1 MKPALCMKL
10 APWLGGVLRSASLL
24 GASTSLA
31 WGAAVAVPPGP
42 DNQVVDVLPQ
52 VTTAR
57 PVLRTTL
64 PLVTKDTRPEPAQA
78 AQLARAAIE
87 TARRTGD
94 ARYWGRA
101 QTALGSWWDH
111 AQAPTELM
119 VLQATVQQGQH
130 AFDAAQARL
139 RQALQVAPENPQAW
153 LTLATLL
160 RLEGRYR
167 EAGEACERVIRAGAA
182 LYGQAC
188 LTEVRSL
195 QGTDVA
201 TAWPALLAQA
211 SQPQSQPNT
220 QAWLLSLWGEHLER
234 QGRPNDARQRYQQ
247 SLALQADLY
256 TALAQAD
263 LLLRQRQPRE
273 ALSTLATSPETD
285 AVLLRRA
292 HAQRLLNQP
301 GWQNLLGDVQARRQ
315 ALERRGEDLTPHARE
330 LALAALWLQDDP
342 ALAQRW
348 ATRNLTLQQEPID
361 WWLALE
367 SARRAGDRPAF
378 TRWRAQVDQ
387 IGLTDARL
395 PKEWTDAR

>member
-1 MKPALCMKL
+1 MTLKL
-10 APWLGGVLRSASLL
+10 APWLTVALL
-24 GASTSLA
+24 CASTSLA
-31 WGAAVAVPPGP
+31 WGAATAVPPGP
-42 DNQVVDVLPQ
+42 DHQVVDVLPQ
-52 VTTAR
+52 VTTLR
-57 PVLRTTL
+57 PALRTTV
-64 PLVTKDTRPEPAQA
+64 PLSARNALPEPAQA
-78 AQLARAAIE
+78 TQLARADIE

-101 QTALGSWWDH
+101 QTALGGWWNH
-111 AQAPTELM
+111 PQAPAELM

-130 AFDAAQARL
+130 VFNAAQARL
-139 RQALQVAPENPQAW
+139 RQALEVAPNNPQAW

-167 EAGEACERVIRAGAA
+167 EAGDACERVVSAGAS

-195 QGTDVA
+195 QGADVSS
-201 TAWPALLAQA
+201 AWSALLAQA
-211 SQPQSQPNT
+211 AQPGV

-234 QGRPNDARQRYQQ
+234 QGRATDAGKRYQQ
-247 SLALQADLY
+247 SLTLQPDLY

-263 LLLRQRQPRE
+263 LLLRQRRARE
-273 ALSTLATSPETD
+273 ALTTLETSPDTD

-301 GWQNLLGDVQARRQ
+301 AWQNLLSDVQARQQ

-330 LALAALWLQDDP
+330 VALAALWLQDDP

-348 ATRNLTLQQEPID
+348 AERNLTLQQEPID

-367 SARRAGDRPAF
+367 SAQRAGDRPAF
-378 TRWRAQVDQ
+378 TRWRAQIDQ

-395 PKEWTDAR
+395 PKAWTDAR

>member
-1 MKPALCMKL
+1 MTLKL
-10 APWLGGVLRSASLL
+10 APRLTVALL
-24 GASTSLA
+24 CASTSLA
-31 WGAAVAVPPGP
+31 WGAATAVPPGP

-52 VTTAR
+52 VTTLR
-57 PVLRTTL
+57 PALRTTV
-64 PLVTKDTRPEPAQA
+64 PLSAKNALPEPAQA
-78 AQLARAAIE
+78 SQLARADIE

-101 QTALGSWWDH
+101 QTALGGWWDH
-111 AQAPTELM
+111 PQAPPELM

-130 AFDAAQARL
+130 VFNAAQARL
-139 RQALQVAPENPQAW
+139 RQALQAAPDNPQAW

-167 EAGEACERVIRAGAA
+167 EAGDACERVVSAGAS

-195 QGTDVA
+195 QGADVGS
-201 TAWPALLAQA
+201 AWPALLAQA
-211 SQPQSQPNT
+211 AQPGV

-234 QGRPNDARQRYQQ
+234 QGRATDAGKRYQQ
-247 SLALQADLY
+247 SLTLQPDLY

-263 LLLRQRQPRE
+263 LLLRQRRARE
-273 ALSTLATSPETD
+273 ALTTLEASPDTD

-301 GWQNLLGDVQARRQ
+301 EWQNLLSDVQARQQ
-315 ALERRGEDLTPHARE
+315 ALKRRGEDLTPHARE
-330 LALAALWLQDDP
+330 VALAALWLQDDP

-348 ATRNLTLQQEPID
+348 AERNLTLQQEPID

-367 SARRAGDRPAF
+367 SAQRAGDRPAF
-378 TRWRAQVDQ
+378 TRWRAQIDK

-395 PKEWTDAR
+395 HKAWTDAR

>member
-1 MKPALCMKL
+1 MKL
-10 APWLGGVLRSASLL
+10 APWLTAALL
-24 GASTSLA
+24 GASTSFA
-31 WGAAVAVPPGP
+31 WGAATAVPPGP

-52 VTTAR
+52 VTTLR

-64 PLVTKDTRPEPAQA
+64 PLVTKSTLPEPAQA

-101 QTALGSWWDH
+101 QAALGSWWDH
-111 AQAPTELM
+111 PQAPAELM

-139 RQALQVAPENPQAW
+139 RQALQAAPENPQAW

-167 EAGEACERVIRAGAA
+167 EAGEACERVIGAGAA

-195 QGTDVA
+195 QGTDVD

-211 SQPQSQPNT
+211 PQPAA

-234 QGRPNDARQRYQQ
+234 QGRPNDALTRYQQ

-263 LLLRQRQPRE
+263 LLLRQRNPRE
-273 ALSTLATSPETD
+273 ALSPWPPRPTPMRCCC
-285 AVLLRRA
+285 AVPRR
-292 HAQRLLNQP
+292 
-301 GWQNLLGDVQARRQ
+301 
-315 ALERRGEDLTPHARE
+315 
-330 LALAALWLQDDP
+330 
-342 ALAQRW
+342 
-348 ATRNLTLQQEPID
+348 
-361 WWLALE
+361 
-367 SARRAGDRPAF
+367 SAC
-378 TRWRAQVDQ
+378 
-387 IGLTDARL
+387 
-395 PKEWTDAR
+395 

>member
-1 MKPALCMKL
+1 MKL
-10 APWLGGVLRSASLL
+10 APWLGGVLRSTALL

-31 WGAAVAVPPGP
+31 WGAATAVPPGP

-57 PVLRTTL
+57 PVPRSTL
-64 PLVTKDTRPEPAQA
+64 TATGLPEPAQA
-78 AQLARAAIE
+78 ARLARVAIE

-101 QTALGSWWDH
+101 QTALGRWWDH
-111 AQAPTELM
+111 PQAIAELM

-130 AFDAAQARL
+130 AFGAAQARL
-139 RQALQVAPENPQAW
+139 RQALQIAPDNPQAW

-160 RLEGRYR
+160 KLEGRYR
-167 EAGEACERVIRAGAA
+167 EAAEACERVVRAGAG

-211 SQPQSQPNT
+211 PQPEVR
-220 QAWLLSLWGEHLER
+220 AWLLSLWAEHLER
-234 QGRPNDARQRYQQ
+234 QGQPDAARQRYQQ
-247 SLALQADLY
+247 SLALQVDLY

-273 ALSTLATSPETD
+273 ALSTLSALPETD

-301 GWQNLLGDVQARRQ
+301 DWQNLLRDVQARRQ

-367 SARRAGDRPAF
+367 SAQRAGDRLAF
-378 TRWRAQVDQ
+378 RSLHSQIDQ

>member
-1 MKPALCMKL
+1 MKL
-10 APWLGGVLRSASLL
+10 APWLTAVLL
-24 GASTSLA
+24 GASTSFA
-31 WGAAVAVPPGP
+31 WGAATAVPPGP

-52 VTTAR
+52 VTALR
-57 PVLRTTL
+57 PTPRTTL
-64 PLVTKDTRPEPAQA
+64 PVAAKDTPPNQAQA
-78 AQLARAAIE
+78 GQLARTAIE

-111 AQAPTELM
+111 PQAPAELM

-139 RQALQVAPENPQAW
+139 RQALQAAPENPQAW

-167 EAGEACERVIRAGAA
+167 EAGEACERVVRAGAA

-201 TAWPALLAQA
+201 TTWPALLAQA
-211 SQPQSQPNT
+211 PQPEVR
-220 QAWLLSLWGEHLER
+220 AWLLSLWGEHLER
-234 QGRPNDARQRYQQ
+234 QGRPNDALKRYQQ

-263 LLLRQRQPRE
+263 LLLRQRNPRE
-273 ALSTLATSPETD
+273 ALSTLAASPDTD

-292 HAQRLLNQP
+292 QAQRLLNQP
-301 GWQNLLGDVQARRQ
+301 DWQTLLSDVQARQQ
-315 ALERRGEDLTPHARE
+315 ALERRGENLTPHARE
-330 LALAALWLQDDP
+330 VALAALWLQDDP

-348 ATRNLTLQQEPID
+348 AARNLTLQQEPID

-367 SARRAGDRPAF
+367 SAQRAGDRSAF
-378 TRWRAQVDQ
+378 TRWRAQIDQ

-395 PKEWTDAR
+395 PKEWTHAR

>member
-1 MKPALCMKL
+1 MKFKFV
-10 APWLGGVLRSASLL
+10 PWLTAALL
-24 GASTSLA
+24 GAATSLA
-31 WGAAVAVPPGP
+31 WGAATAVPPGP

-52 VTTAR
+52 VTTLR
-57 PVLRTTL
+57 PTLRTTL
-64 PLVTKDTRPEPAQA
+64 PTATKDQLPKLAQA

-101 QTALGSWWDH
+101 QAALGSWWDH
-111 AQAPTELM
+111 PDAPAELM

-139 RQALQVAPENPQAW
+139 RQALQADPANPQAW

-167 EAGEACERVIRAGAA
+167 EAGDACERVISAGAA

-201 TAWPALLAQA
+201 AAWPALLAQA
-211 SQPQSQPNT
+211 PQPDV

-247 SLALQADLY
+247 SLALQADFY

-263 LLLRQRQPRE
+263 LLLRQRNPGE
-273 ALSTLATSPETD
+273 ALSTLAASPDTD

-292 HAQRLLNQP
+292 QAQRLLNLP
-301 GWQNLLGDVQARRQ
+301 DWQNLLSDVQARQQ
-315 ALERRGEDLTPHARE
+315 ALERRGENLTPHARE
-330 LALAALWLQDDP
+330 AALAALWLQDDP

-348 ATRNLTLQQEPID
+348 AARNLTLQQEPID

-367 SARRAGDRPAF
+367 SAQRAGDRPAF
-378 TRWRAQVDQ
+378 TRWRAQIDQ

-395 PKEWTDAR
+395 PKVWTHAR